1 MNVYFQNESLKELG
15 FVIEWRGRLLAL
27 VDTKQGIDVA
37 VCTFGFEKD
46 RISFEEASVQAEE
59 WLEYLLREDSEN

>member
-1 MNVYFQNESLKELG
+1 LAVELSLINLSSYT
-15 FVIEWRGRLLAL
+15 FIHH
-27 VDTKQGIDVA
+27 
-37 VCTFGFEKD
+37 FGFEKD